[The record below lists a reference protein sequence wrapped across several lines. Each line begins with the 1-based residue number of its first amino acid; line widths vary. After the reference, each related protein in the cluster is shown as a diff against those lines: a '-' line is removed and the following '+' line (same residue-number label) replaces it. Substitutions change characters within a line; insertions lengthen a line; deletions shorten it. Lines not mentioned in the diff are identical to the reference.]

1 MYIRNVKYDEIS
13 ETRAEK
19 LDEIE
24 ELFTHV
30 FNVLEDTREKSIAI
44 TKLDEALLWSRAAI
58 AHDQR
63 IREMLNGR

>member
-30 FNVLEDTREKSIAI
+30 FDVLEDTREKSIAI

-63 IREMLNGR
+63 IREMLNG

>member
-30 FNVLEDTREKSIAI
+30 FDVLEDTREKSIAI

-63 IREMLNGR
+63 IRGMLNGS